1 MGVKEIIYEQVM
13 KEVSKN
19 LKMILEEYDDDM
31 CDWLHG
37 DCHQWVI
44 NNYQIGDIILA
55 IIEYDFDLDTDCLG
69 HALIIRNGKYLD
81 ARGYMDTIEE
91 VLEEFDFD
99 ADSTIKFKTLDEFKE
114 LLDLMNIPYE

>member
-1 MGVKEIIYEQVM
+1 MDVKEIIYEQVM

-81 ARGYMDTIEE
+81 VRGYMNTIEE

-99 ADSTIKFKTLDEFKE
+99 ADSTIKFYTLDEFKE
-114 LLDLMNIPYE
+114 WLDLINIPYE